1 MHCEIYNDKNK
12 FGLGKNVFTDITHV
26 VHAGSFTPKNKESA
40 NLIDANLENV
50 NFLKEL
56 FGFSWPS
63 LTRFVNLSTLDVYA
77 VSCEPINE
85 KSNVK
90 PISFYGASK
99 FFCEELVKCFT
110 HKNNIDYLNLR
121 IGHVYGPGEEV
132 YKKLLPVVINK
143 IINKEVVEIWG
154 DGSEL
159 RSYIFI
165 DDVVKA
171 IVNAIESSAVN
182 LDINVVSG
190 RSITIDNLVQM
201 LINISGFD
209 CEVRKY
215 SSPGVR
221 RDLIFDNKLLLEYL
235 LDSETDLEYGLSL
248 EFDYLKKRNEN
259 NF

>member
-1 MHCEIYNDKNK
+1 M
-12 FGLGKNVFTDITHV
+12 
-26 VHAGSFTPKNKESA
+26 
-40 NLIDANLENV
+40 
-50 NFLKEL
+50 
-56 FGFSWPS
+56 
-63 LTRFVNLSTLDVYA
+63 
-77 VSCEPINE
+77 
-85 KSNVK
+85 
-90 PISFYGASK
+90 
-99 FFCEELVKCFT
+99 
-110 HKNNIDYLNLR
+110 NLR